1 MRLNFFEAN
10 FSPLFGEMIPIFDL
24 RIFFKWV
31 AFEVNEWEE
40 MEPMEPRPNES
51 QLFLKLS
58 NFG

>member
-1 MRLNFFEAN
+1 
-10 FSPLFGEMIPIFDL
+10 MIPIFDL

-31 AFEVNEWEE
+31 AFEVDEWEE
-40 MEPMEPRPNES
+40 MEPMEPRPNEC